1 MSLDSYDSPTFLS
14 QKDVYVFGLSLM
26 QMMAAVGI
34 AGFWFLMGLMTPYST
49 MVRLLMTV
57 GLSMV
62 SFVVVF
68 VQVSGL
74 SLPMFV
80 FLLLLRSF
88 IKPGYEGPRSAI
100 EDGDVNWARSL
111 EKGALGRE
119 KKSRFGFLKFWA
131 KGVEVDKVD
140 MAKREMEAEVS
151 RQVNE
156 AGKAAESAVRDG
168 IRALVKGR

>member
-1 MSLDSYDSPTFLS
+1 MNMDSYDSPTFLS
-14 QKDVYVFGLSLM
+14 QKDVYIFGLSLM

-49 MVRLLMTV
+49 MIRLILTV
-57 GLSMV
+57 VLSMA

-74 SLPMFV
+74 SLPTFV
-80 FLLLLRSF
+80 FLLLVRSF
-88 IKPGYEGPRSAI
+88 IKPGYESPRSYI
-100 EDGDVNWARSL
+100 EEGDVNWARTL
-111 EKGALGRE
+111 ERAEAGHE

-131 KGVEVDKVD
+131 KGVDEDKVG

-156 AGKAAESAVRDG
+156 SGKAVESAVRDG
-168 IRALVKGR
+168 VRALVKGR